1 MRRFLSLVLLLLGML
16 ALLPPTAEAQT
27 PDELT
32 TLIQRLID
40 LDSLD
45 IAQDVKF
52 RPGIEPPLFAL
63 DADESAMKV
72 LQNPYEVFGKNTPGA
87 GGWYR
92 VSFTVPEKIGKFP
105 VPKNGFNMGVESNC
119 LGSWEI
125 YTYSNGKPV
134 GSAMASGVSG
144 AVQQGNVLS
153 NRGQHATAW
162 MSNAPIPTKAGD
174 KITVAILATATP
186 LGRGSPEGFALRH
199 LRFRFALGHTFTR
212 QPFFGSVTGPGQGTG
227 LLGAREMLTT
237 LQGDS
242 LKALQVKLKG
252 PLSRTDT
259 LFKAAETEQLDEL
272 TKAMKAL
279 IPEFNAALKK

>member
-1 MRRFLSLVLLLLGML
+1 MLLAIL
-16 ALLPPTAEAQT
+16 AALPHAARTQT
-27 PDELT
+27 PEELT
-32 TLIQRLID
+32 ALIHRIID
-40 LDSLD
+40 LDSID
-45 IAQDVKF
+45 IAKDIKF
-52 RPGIEPPLFAL
+52 RAGIEPPLFAL
-63 DADESAMKV
+63 DADESGMKV
-72 LQNPYEVFGKNTPGA
+72 LKDPYEVFGKNQPGA

-92 VSFTVPEKIGKFP
+92 VSFTVPEKVGKFP

-153 NRGQHATAW
+153 NTRQHATAW
-162 MSNAPIPTKAGD
+162 MSNAPIPSKPGD
-174 KITVAILATATP
+174 KITVAILAMPSP

-212 QPFFGSVTGPGQGTG
+212 QPFFGSVSGPGQGTG

-237 LQGDS
+237 LKGDD
-242 LKALQVKLKG
+242 LKALQEKLKG

-259 LFKAAETEQLDEL
+259 LFKAADTEQLDEL

-279 IPEFNAALKK
+279 IPQINGALKK